1 MTTEEPGTVVVATCT
16 YARPEQLRRTLAA
29 LGEQTAAVDVRT
41 LLLVVDN
48 DPSGSARPVAESAG
62 ATYVD
67 EPRRG
72 VGNARNRALAFVRE
86 RGERVV
92 ALVFFDDDQVP
103 APGWY
108 DAFLRAHARWPDAI
122 LSGPVQP
129 RLDFDVPAWAA
140 GGWPWRRP
148 DRPDGTRVP
157 MTGDGN
163 VLLPAAVLARP
174 ECRYAATFAQGMG
187 QDTELFTRLR
197 RAGADIRHVAG
208 AAAQEDV
215 TPDRREL
222 GWVVDR
228 ARRAAD
234 AWASVTR
241 EEHPWGRARVALA
254 VGARAWRSARPPRRG
269 DAAAGARQQV
279 ARAELR
285 TLARR
290 LR

>member
-1 MTTEEPGTVVVATCT
+1 MTAGEQGTVVVATCT

-29 LGEQTAAVDVRT
+29 VGEQTAAADVRT

-48 DPSGSARPVAESAG
+48 DPSCSARPVAESVG
-62 ATYVD
+62 AAYVV

-72 VGNARNRALAFVRE
+72 VGNARNRALGFARE
-86 RGERVV
+86 LGGPVV
-92 ALVFFDDDQVP
+92 ALVFFDDDQAP

-108 DAFLRAHARWPDAI
+108 QAFLRAHARWPEAI

-129 RLDFDVPAWAA
+129 DLGFDVPDWAA

-148 DRPDGTRVP
+148 DHPDGARVP
-157 MTGDGN
+157 MSGDGN

-222 GWVVDR
+222 GWVLDR

-254 VGARAWRSARPPRRG
+254 VGARAWGSVRRARRG
-269 DAAAGARQQV
+269 DAEARARQQV
-279 ARAELR
+279 VRAELR
-285 TLARR
+285 TLVGR